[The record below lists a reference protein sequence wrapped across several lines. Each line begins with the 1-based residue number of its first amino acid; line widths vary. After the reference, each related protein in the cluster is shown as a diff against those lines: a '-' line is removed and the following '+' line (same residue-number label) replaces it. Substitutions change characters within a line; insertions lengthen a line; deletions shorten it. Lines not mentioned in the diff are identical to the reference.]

1 MTDAASPHPKGV
13 YIFTVFE
20 RFWHWSQAAL
30 IICLLLSGF
39 EIHGFYSLF
48 GFARAL
54 NLHVFAAFTL
64 VVLWVFAIFWHMVTG
79 QWHHYVPTTDRMWAM
94 ISFYAVGIFIGAPH
108 PFRPSVKRKHNPL
121 QAMAYLAF
129 QVAMAPA
136 IWITGLIMWVYGEFP
151 DLYPGELPVLWINAI
166 HVAAAFLIAA
176 FLIAHLY
183 LITTGETVTE
193 QLKAMITG
201 WDPNGEARED

>member
-1 MTDAASPHPKGV
+1 MADVAAPRRKGI

-20 RFWHWSQAAL
+20 RFWHWSQASL
-30 IICLLLSGF
+30 IITLLLTGF
-39 EIHGFYSLF
+39 EIHGFWTLF
-48 GFARAL
+48 GFEQAL
-54 NLHVFAAFTL
+54 NLHVYAAFTL
-64 VVLWVFAIFWHMVTG
+64 VVLWVFAIFWHLVTG

-108 PFRPSVKRKHNPL
+108 PFRPSTKRKHNPL

-136 IWITGLIMWVYGEFP
+136 IWISGLIMWVYGKFP
-151 DLYPGELPVLWINAI
+151 NLYPGELPVLWVNAI
-166 HVAAAFLIAA
+166 HVAAAFLIAT
-176 FLIAHLY
+176 FLIAHVY

-201 WDPNGEARED
+201 WDPNGDARED